1 MLSAIQKDVLI
12 EILNTNIGL
21 AASQLSEMVNQKI
34 ILTVPQLDLTKG
46 NEIDMDSFAKN
57 TIDFRT
63 SVLSVIKFGH
73 NFSGNAYVIFPADKA
88 KDLVDACTG
97 EESSDE
103 LVKSDLNEED
113 IDVIKEISNIIVNSL
128 IGEFGNLLHVR
139 LDFTFPQT
147 ELALVDSVTNT
158 IFPED
163 IHFLSM
169 YTSFLLS
176 DSNVKGMI
184 FIALSVDSEKML
196 IQKIDEMLD
205 ELNG

>member
-1 MLSAIQKDVLI
+1 MLSIIQKDVLI

-34 ILTVPQLDLTKG
+34 ILSVPQLDLTKG
-46 NEIDMDSFAKN
+46 NEIDMDMFLKN

-63 SVLSVIKFGH
+63 SVLSIIKFGQ
-73 NFSGNAYVIFPADKA
+73 NISGNAYVIFPADKA
-88 KDLVDACTG
+88 KDLVNACTG
-97 EESSDE
+97 EDSASGLNNNE
-103 LVKSDLNEED
+103 LNEDD

-139 LDFTFPQT
+139 LDFTFPHT

-163 IHFLSM
+163 IHFISM
-169 YTSFLLS
+169 YTTFLLS

-196 IQKIDEMLD
+196 IDKINEMLD
-205 ELNG
+205 EIDG

>member
-1 MLSAIQKDVLI
+1 MLSLVQKDVLT

-34 ILTVPQLDLTKG
+34 ILSVPELDLTKG
-46 NEIDMDSFAKN
+46 NEINMDEFSRK

-63 SVLSVIKFGH
+63 SVLSIIKFGH
-73 NFSGNAYVIFPADKA
+73 NFSGNAYVIFPTDKA
-88 KDLVDACTG
+88 KYLVNACTG
-97 EESSDE
+97 EGSNPTNN
-103 LVKSDLNEED
+103 DLNDDD

-128 IGEFGNLLHVR
+128 IGEFGNLLNVK

-147 ELALVDSVTNT
+147 ELALVDSVTNS

-169 YTSFLLS
+169 YTTFLFS
-176 DSNVKGMI
+176 ESNVKGMI

-196 IQKIDEMLD
+196 IDKINEMLD
-205 ELNG
+205 EIND